1 MSVSMAD
8 RARPG
13 DARDD
18 EATAILRRLEPAI
31 ADVQRRLNRIEE
43 RQARI
48 NGGSEGLPNTWT
60 IVSIMLAL
68 VAAIL
73 AGMGVIA
80 TIFA

>member
-1 MSVSMAD
+1 MAD

-13 DARDD
+13 DTRDD

-68 VAAIL
+68 VAAIF